1 MRLSYSACL
10 ALAPALIMSDITP
23 ATSAPCSTSRWVRLA
38 LLAVACSLAAL
49 LSGCA
54 STDDNAGSG
63 INSSSV
69 DWRNS
74 ADPIGSFLA
83 RSKNG
88 AGLLVGDINHPL
100 ARQALTQLGIRYR
113 WGGKSP
119 ETGFDCSGLVLY
131 SAQQSLGLKL
141 PPRAYDI
148 ALFGSEVS
156 RTDLQVGDL
165 VFFNTLGRRYSH
177 VGVYLGDDQFVHSPA
192 AGGVVRIEDM
202 KLAYWSKR
210 YNGARR
216 L

>member
-1 MRLSYSACL
+1 M
-10 ALAPALIMSDITP
+10 PNITL
-23 ATSAPCSTSRWVRLA
+23 ATSASCLFAYWVRLG
-38 LLAVACSLAAL
+38 LLAGACVLTVA

-54 STDDNAGSG
+54 GTKGDEGSG

-88 AGLLVGDINHPL
+88 AGLIVGDINHPL

-141 PPRAYDI
+141 PPRSYDI
-148 ALFGSEVS
+148 ALFGIDVP
-156 RTDLQVGDL
+156 RNNLQVGDL
-165 VFFNTLGRRYSH
+165 VFFNTLGRRNSH
-177 VGVYLGDDQFVHSPA
+177 VGVYLGDDQFVHSPS

-202 KLAYWSKR
+202 KMAYWTKR

>member
-1 MRLSYSACL
+1 MMPDKTLTNS
-10 ALAPALIMSDITP
+10 ALIKPT
-23 ATSAPCSTSRWVRLA
+23 RWARSMMLAGACALTA
-38 LLAVACSLAAL
+38 LLV
-49 LSGCA
+49 GCA
-54 STDDNAGSG
+54 GIGNQEGSG
-63 INSSSV
+63 LNSSGV
-69 DWRNS
+69 DWKNS
-74 ADPIGSFLA
+74 SDPIGSFLA

-88 AGLLVGDINHPL
+88 AGLLVGDVNHPL

-141 PPRAYDI
+141 PPRSYDI
-148 ALFGSEVS
+148 ALFGSDVP

-165 VFFNTLGRRYSH
+165 VFFNTLGRRNSH
-177 VGVYLGDDQFVHSPA
+177 VGVYLGNDQFVHSPA

-202 KLAYWSKR
+202 KQAYWSKR
-210 YNGARR
+210 FNGARR

>member
-1 MRLSYSACL
+1 MFN
-10 ALAPALIMSDITP
+10 ITT
-23 ATSAPCSTSRWVRLA
+23 ANSAPCTSARWARLA
-38 LLAVACSLAAL
+38 LLAGACALAAA

-54 STDDNAGSG
+54 GTGDNVGSG

-83 RSKNG
+83 RYKNG
-88 AGLLVGDINHPL
+88 AGLLVGDISHPL
-100 ARQALTQLGIRYR
+100 ALQALTQLGIRYR

-141 PPRAYDI
+141 PPRSYDI
-148 ALFGSEVS
+148 ALFGSEVP

-165 VFFNTLGRRYSH
+165 VFFNTLGRRNSH
-177 VGVYLGDDQFVHSPA
+177 VGVYLGDNQFVHSPA
-192 AGGVVRIEDM
+192 SGGVVRIENM
-202 KLAYWSKR
+202 NMAYWSKR